1 MTTTPHQQT
10 HKKREEKELSEYA
23 SYWKNLLY
31 IHSFRNINQHG
42 LFSAGKTIVQG
53 SSHNKVPNEYSM
65 IALLKD
71 KNQKGN
77 FTDMQMNRWVLSPGS

>member
-1 MTTTPHQQT
+1 MTASSTLRFDNHPPPTNP
-10 HKKREEKELSEYA
+10 KKREEKELSEYA

-31 IHSFRNINQHG
+31 IHSFRNINQHI
-42 LFSAGKTIVQG
+42 LFSAGKTVVQG

-71 KNQKGN
+71 KIKK
-77 FTDMQMNRWVLSPGS
+77 TMATLLICK